1 MSGSSQQQAPALSFA
16 GRIVRGTGFDRN
28 PLRRVTDRIETVVV
42 TVLVVAFLVAAP
54 LAALVAG
61 GWAHAAA
68 QRAESGQQAT
78 RREVSATLLPGPS
91 SRAADNSAMVTWAD
105 AARWMAPDG
114 RTTTVDLPIAVE
126 TRGLPAT
133 LPVWTT
139 LNGQL
144 VPPPLNG
151 AQVTWLTV
159 LAAALG
165 IITTAV
171 TLFLSS
177 LTARLLLNRHRM
189 AAWDADWR
197 TTGPRWSTLS

>member
-1 MSGSSQQQAPALSFA
+1 MNGSSQQQAPALNYA
-16 GRIVRGTGFDRN
+16 GRIMRGRRFDRN

-42 TVLVVAFLVAAP
+42 TVIVVAFLAGAP

-68 QRAESGQQAT
+68 QRAEFGQQAT

-91 SRAADNSAMVTWAD
+91 SRATNNSDMVTWAD
-105 AARWMAPDG
+105 AARWVAPDG
-114 RTTTVDLPIAVE
+114 RTATADLPIAVE

-133 LPVWTT
+133 MPVWST

-151 AQVTWLTV
+151 VQVTWLTA
-159 LAAALG
+159 LAAALSF
-165 IITTAV
+165 ITAAV
-171 TLFLSS
+171 ILFLSG

-197 TTGPRWSTLS
+197 TTGPRWSPLT

>member
-1 MSGSSQQQAPALSFA
+1 MNGSSQQQAPALSFA
-16 GRIVRGTGFDRN
+16 GRIARGRGFDRN
-28 PLRRVTDRIETVVV
+28 PLRRVTDRIETVVA
-42 TVLVVAFLVAAP
+42 TVLVVAFLAGTP
-54 LAALVAG
+54 LAALAAG

-68 QRAESGQQAT
+68 QRAELGQQAT

-91 SRAADNSAMVTWAD
+91 SRATDNSNMVKWAD
-105 AARWMAPDG
+105 AARWVAPDG
-114 RTTTVDLPIAVE
+114 QTTTMDLPVPVE

-133 LPVWTT
+133 MPVWST

-159 LAAALG
+159 LAAALSS
-165 IITTAV
+165 IALAV
-171 TLFLSS
+171 ALFLSG

-189 AAWDADWR
+189 AAWDAEWR
-197 TTGPRWSTLS
+197 TTGPRWSTRT

>member
-1 MSGSSQQQAPALSFA
+1 MSGSGQQQAPALSFA
-16 GRIVRGTGFDRN
+16 GRIARSRGFDRN

-42 TVLVVAFLVAAP
+42 TVFIVAFLAGAP

-68 QRAESGQQAT
+68 QRAEVGQRAA

-91 SRAADNSAMVTWAD
+91 SRATFNSATVTWAD
-105 AARWMAPDG
+105 AVRWMAPNG
-114 RTTTVDLPIAVE
+114 RTASVDLAVPVE
-126 TRGLPAT
+126 THGLPAT
-133 LPVWTT
+133 MPVWST

-144 VPPPLNG
+144 VPPPLG
-151 AQVTWLTV
+151 DVQVTWLTV

-165 IITTAV
+165 SVAVAV
-171 TLFLSS
+171 TLFLSG

-197 TTGPRWSTLS
+197 TTAPRWTTRT